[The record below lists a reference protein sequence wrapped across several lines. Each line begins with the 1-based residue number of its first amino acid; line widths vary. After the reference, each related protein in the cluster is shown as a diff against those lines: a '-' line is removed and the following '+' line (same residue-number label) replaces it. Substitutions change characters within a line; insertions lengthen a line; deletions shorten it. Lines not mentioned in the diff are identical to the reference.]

1 MTGIAVTGLADG
13 ASDLTFDWK
22 LYDGT
27 SGLVTQVATPSG
39 TASTQQDGSGSG
51 SMTKFAI
58 GSDGMITGTFSN
70 GKTAV
75 MGQLVLANF
84 ANTQGL
90 VRSGQNDFTA
100 TLSFLGRLSL
110 VVQVLVVAAP

>member
-1 MTGIAVTGLADG
+1 
-13 ASDLTFDWK
+13 
-22 LYDGT
+22 
-27 SGLVTQVATPSG
+27 
-39 TASTQQDGSGSG
+39 
-51 SMTKFAI
+51 
-58 GSDGMITGTFSN
+58 MITGTFSN

-100 TLSFLGRLSL
+100 TLSSGQAVIGSPGTGGRGTLSGGAL
-110 VVQVLVVAAP
+110 ELSNVDIAKEFASLIVAQRGFQANARAVTTFDEITQDTINLKR

>member
-1 MTGIAVTGLADG
+1 
-13 ASDLTFDWK
+13 
-22 LYDGT
+22 
-27 SGLVTQVATPSG
+27 
-39 TASTQQDGSGSG
+39 
-51 SMTKFAI
+51 MTKFAI

-100 TLSFLGRLSL
+100 TLSSGQA
-110 VVQVLVVAAP
+110 VIGVQVLVSRHLVAARWSFQMLTSQKSSHR

>member
-1 MTGIAVTGLADG
+1 
-13 ASDLTFDWK
+13 
-22 LYDGT
+22 
-27 SGLVTQVATPSG
+27 
-39 TASTQQDGSGSG
+39 
-51 SMTKFAI
+51 MTKFAI
-58 GSDGMITGTFSN
+58 GSDGMITGTFSK

-100 TLSFLGRLSL
+100 TLSSGQAVIGSPGTGGRGTLSGGAL
-110 VVQVLVVAAP
+110 ELSNVDIAKEFASLIVAQRGFQANARAVTTFDEITQDTINLKR